1 MKRLWSLTR
10 GELLKQLGRRGF
22 LIVAAVLVLCSG
34 LVPVLM
40 KQLDPAYTEVFWWD
54 SDNDEYYYQKM
65 NEAIALEKENGVSPI
80 QQKLLDAYRQTV
92 EEMLETAK
100 KCGITTSENIQSGDW
115 STNLRSCYG
124 YQLKDA
130 VARLD
135 IPKEEMSD
143 YDISSYYNTIF
154 YNNSILYYPYYTE
167 EMEEP
172 FYQEDRQRNEEFL
185 ASLDGPVDR
194 KENAL
199 EILAQV
205 KNTYQ
210 EQVGLDNID
219 PAYRAAMELQIAYLE
234 RACQTGAYDPARW
247 DYALLWNYGLESLR
261 FQLDELEQQEAT
273 EWYRPIKGNY
283 TDPKTGEITEHVEL
297 LPLEEY
303 KIYYDK
309 MLEDQRMEY
318 ELLDYATAHNARPM
332 QDYEMVTGK
341 NDPRQLAA
349 GIFPYLLVVAAAV
362 GVFTALS
369 VGREYTLGTM
379 SGQLTRGVS
388 REQLLLAKLL
398 SGAVFA
404 AVLIA
409 LCALICSIVAGILCG
424 PGELFTGVI
433 YRIGN
438 SFHQIPFPLWYALQ
452 CGGMLCIALF
462 VSAVSCFA
470 SLLLQRMSAGVAA
483 SCLTCV
489 LIGLWAYYPGYLF
502 EQRSYQQLD
511 YTSLMLSSHIDDVP
525 TTVNWFGTFERM
537 VRQLELSWGTLLVV
551 LGAAALI
558 AAALWVFRGQAVCA
572 PSWKAKGET
581 T

>member
-1 MKRLWSLTR
+1 MKRLWSFTW
-10 GELLKQLGRRGF
+10 GELLIQLSRRGI
-22 LIVAAVLVLCSG
+22 LIAVAVLVLCSG
-34 LVPVLM
+34 LVPAVI
-40 KQLDPAYTEVFWWD
+40 KQLDPAYTKVSWWD
-54 SDNDEYYYQKM
+54 ADNDAYLYKKM
-65 NEAIALEKENGVSPI
+65 DEAIALEKESGVSPT
-80 QQKLLDAYRQTV
+80 QQKLLEAYQQTV
-92 EEMLETAK
+92 EEMLATAK
-100 KCGITTSENIQSGDW
+100 KCGITTFENIQSGDW
-115 STNLRSCYG
+115 STNLRNCYG

-143 YDISSYYNTIF
+143 YDISNYFNTIF

-167 EMEEP
+167 EMEESL
-172 FYQEDRQRNEEFL
+172 YQKDRQRNEEFL

-205 KNTYQ
+205 KNAYQ
-210 EQVGLDNID
+210 KQVDLGNVE
-219 PAYRAAMELQIAYLE
+219 PAYRAAMEPQIAYLE

-273 EWYRPIKGNY
+273 EWYRPVKGNY
-283 TDPKTGEITEHVEL
+283 TDPKTGEITEQVEL
-297 LPLEEY
+297 LPFEEY
-303 KIYYDK
+303 MVYYEK
-309 MLEDQRMEY
+309 MRKEWQIEY
-318 ELLDYATAHNARPM
+318 ELLDYATTHNVRPM
-332 QDYEMVTGK
+332 EDYEMVTGK
-341 NDPRQLAA
+341 NDPRRLAA
-349 GIFPYLLVVAAAV
+349 GLLPYLLAVAAAV

-379 SGQLTRGVS
+379 SGQLTRGAS

-404 AVLIA
+404 AVLTA
-409 LCALICSIVAGILCG
+409 LCALVCSIVAGILCG

-433 YRIGN
+433 YRMGD
-438 SFHQIPFPLWYALQ
+438 SFHQIPFPLWYALR
-452 CGGMLCIALF
+452 CGEMLCIALF

-470 SLLLQRMSAGVAA
+470 SLLLQRMSAGVAM

-489 LIGLWAYYPGYLF
+489 LIGVWAYYPGYQF

-511 YTSLMLSSHIDDVP
+511 YISLMLSSYVDNHQ
-525 TTVNWFGTFERM
+525 TTFDWFGTFERM
-537 VRQLELSWGTLLVV
+537 VRQLALNWGTLLVV

-558 AAALWVFRGQAVCA
+558 AAALWFFHNQEVCD
-572 PSWKAKGET
+572 PSQKAKGET
-581 T
+581 M

>member
-210 EQVGLDNID
+210 EQVGLDK
-219 PAYRAAMELQIAYLE
+219 A
-234 RACQTGAYDPARW
+234 
-247 DYALLWNYGLESLR
+247 
-261 FQLDELEQQEAT
+261 
-273 EWYRPIKGNY
+273 
-283 TDPKTGEITEHVEL
+283 
-297 LPLEEY
+297 
-303 KIYYDK
+303 
-309 MLEDQRMEY
+309 
-318 ELLDYATAHNARPM
+318 
-332 QDYEMVTGK
+332 
-341 NDPRQLAA
+341 
-349 GIFPYLLVVAAAV
+349 
-362 GVFTALS
+362 
-369 VGREYTLGTM
+369 
-379 SGQLTRGVS
+379 
-388 REQLLLAKLL
+388 
-398 SGAVFA
+398 
-404 AVLIA
+404 
-409 LCALICSIVAGILCG
+409 
-424 PGELFTGVI
+424 
-433 YRIGN
+433 
-438 SFHQIPFPLWYALQ
+438 
-452 CGGMLCIALF
+452 
-462 VSAVSCFA
+462 
-470 SLLLQRMSAGVAA
+470 
-483 SCLTCV
+483 
-489 LIGLWAYYPGYLF
+489 
-502 EQRSYQQLD
+502 
-511 YTSLMLSSHIDDVP
+511 DV
-525 TTVNWFGTFERM
+525 R
-537 VRQLELSWGTLLVV
+537 
-551 LGAAALI
+551 
-558 AAALWVFRGQAVCA
+558 
-572 PSWKAKGET
+572 
-581 T
+581 